1 MIGILI
7 ILYFNT
13 ILIVEQ
19 IIELIEGL
27 KILTID
33 KIQRNLNILGTGI
46 VN

>member
-7 ILYFNT
+7 DFKFLYNFDSWTDKRNDWG
-13 ILIVEQ
+13 I
-19 IIELIEGL
+19 